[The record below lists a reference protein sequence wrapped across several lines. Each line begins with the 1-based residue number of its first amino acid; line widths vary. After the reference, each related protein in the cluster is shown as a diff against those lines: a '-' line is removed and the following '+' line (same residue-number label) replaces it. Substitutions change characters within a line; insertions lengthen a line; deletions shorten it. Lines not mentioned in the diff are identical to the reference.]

1 MSDKNKG
8 TSDKP
13 RWQKEPYTVYLRE
26 KRTGKDT
33 VSCVQA
39 KSVEEAK
46 FIAHEN
52 WGVHFHITD
61 VKLA

>member
-39 KSVEEAK
+39 KSVVEAE
-46 FIAHEN
+46 FIARQK
-52 WGVHFHITD
+52 WGMHFHITD

>member
-8 TSDKP
+8 TSEKP
-13 RWQKEPYTVYLRE
+13 RWQKESYSVYLKE

-33 VSCVQA
+33 CSCVQA
-39 KSVEEAK
+39 KSLDEAK
-46 FIAHEN
+46 FIAYKN
-52 WGVHFHITD
+52 WGMHFHITD

>member
-33 VSCVQA
+33 VSCVKA
-39 KSVEEAK
+39 KSVAEAE
-46 FIAHEN
+46 FIARQM
-52 WGVHFHITD
+52 WGMHFHITD